1 MSMHAAAKK
10 VVRTLHEAGH
20 TALFAGGC
28 VRDMVMGR
36 RPNDYDVA
44 TSAEPPQVIALF
56 KKTQKVGA
64 KFGVV
69 LVHIGGHAIEVATF
83 RKDVGYTDGRHPTA
97 VEFTDAREDAL
108 RRDFTIN
115 GMFYDPIGREVVDH
129 VGGQADIRARL
140 IRAIGEPDRRFH
152 EDHLRLLRAIRFA
165 ARLKF
170 TIESKTWSAI
180 RKHAAEIR
188 RISPERVRE
197 ELDMILCDRN
207 RAWAFDQLVAAGLL
221 AHLWP
226 SAATVLP
233 RAQEIQDLLTALP
246 KDADF
251 ELGMAVIFGGMA
263 PYDVDDACD
272 ALRCSNQSKQT
283 IGWLVART
291 DALDDPQKVTLADLK
306 LLMSHPAFPDLM
318 SLLAA
323 RLKAAGLPP
332 TAHRHIS
339 ARAKA
344 IRLADV
350 APPPL
355 LTGHDLPALGAKRGP
370 AYKKILD
377 RVYYAQLN
385 EEIHDRAAAKALA
398 RQIIEELNQ

>member
-10 VVRTLHEAGH
+10 VVRTLHDAGH

-44 TSAEPPQVIALF
+44 TSAGPPQVIALF

-69 LVHIGGHAIEVATF
+69 LVHIGGHAVEVATF
-83 RKDVGYTDGRHPTA
+83 RRDVDYSDGRHPTA

-115 GMFYDPIGREVVDH
+115 GMFYDPIARKVVDH
-129 VGGQADIRARL
+129 VDGQADIRARL

-180 RKHAAEIR
+180 RKHAAEIG
-188 RISPERVRE
+188 RISPERIRE

-226 SAATVLP
+226 SAATALP
-233 RAQEIQDLLTALP
+233 RAKEIQNILTALP
-246 KDADF
+246 KDAGF

-283 IGWLVART
+283 IGWLVAKADT
-291 DALDDPQKVTLADLK
+291 LDDPQKVSLADLK
-306 LLMSHPAFPDLM
+306 LLMNNPAFPDLM
-318 SLLAA
+318 CLLAA

-332 TAHRHIS
+332 TAHRQIS

-344 IRLADV
+344 IKPADI

-385 EEIHDRAAAKALA
+385 EELSDRTAAKALA
-398 RQIIEELNQ
+398 RQIIEELDK